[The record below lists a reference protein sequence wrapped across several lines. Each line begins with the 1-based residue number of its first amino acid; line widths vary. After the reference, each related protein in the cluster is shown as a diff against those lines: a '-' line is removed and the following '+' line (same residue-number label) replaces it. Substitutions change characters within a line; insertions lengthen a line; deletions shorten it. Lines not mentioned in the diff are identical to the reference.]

1 MVGLLVVVRC
11 DDDKICIVCMNLAYD
26 LLVLLIGVYHYILL
40 VSSAGV
46 LVSSAGVRF
55 WVE

>member
-11 DDDKICIVCMNLAYD
+11 DDDKICIACMNLSYD

-40 VSSAGV
+40 VFSSGV
-46 LVSSAGVRF
+46 HF
-55 WVE
+55 WVELN

>member
-11 DDDKICIVCMNLAYD
+11 DDDKICIVCMNLADD

-40 VSSAGV
+40 VSS
-46 LVSSAGVRF
+46 SGVRF
-55 WVE
+55 WVEWN